1 MDPATTGYYDEDK
14 GLCGTCRA
22 ILRALPT
29 DRLHPTHYGSL
40 GLCAYAICPQYT
52 EMTTGEMEICVLSV
66 LPVCA
71 KQALTPTIPSDWQP
85 AEQPLSSWN
94 IKRDNSSQEKSK
106 DAGIVEVTVLQCCL
120 ASLTGTA

>member
-1 MDPATTGYYDEDK
+1 M
-14 GLCGTCRA
+14 CRA

-29 DRLHPTHYGSL
+29 DRLDPMRSL
-40 GLCAYAICPQYT
+40 GLCADVICPLCT
-52 EMTTGEMEICVLSV
+52 EMTTAEMEICVLSV
-66 LPVCA
+66 SPVCA

-94 IKRDNSSQEKSK
+94 VKRDNSSQEKNE
-106 DAGIVEVTVLQCCL
+106 DAGIVEVAVFQCCL